1 MIMVLTKEDIRVLNE
16 LMIINIKKVYKD
28 MVKINLVNS
37 MTYDELSKDIV
48 KISGKEYER
57 DLKIVKL
64 E

>member
-1 MIMVLTKEDIRVLNE
+1 MVLTKEDIKILNE
-16 LMIINIKKVYKD
+16 LMSLNIKKMYKE
-28 MVKINLVNS
+28 MLKINMVQS

-57 DLKIVKL
+57 EFKIVKL

>member
-1 MIMVLTKEDIRVLNE
+1 MVLTKQDIKILNE
-16 LMIINIKKVYKD
+16 LMSLNIKKMYKE
-28 MVKINLVNS
+28 MLKINMVQT

-57 DLKIVKL
+57 EFKIVKL